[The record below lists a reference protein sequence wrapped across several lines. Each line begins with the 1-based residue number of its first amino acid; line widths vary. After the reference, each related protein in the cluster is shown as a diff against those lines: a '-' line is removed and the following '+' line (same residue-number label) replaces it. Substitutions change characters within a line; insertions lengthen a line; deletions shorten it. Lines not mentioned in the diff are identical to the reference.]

1 MAKASRI
8 AKTSPVIPT
17 ESRKNVLF
25 VDDTESRFDAF
36 ASLLSGAPVN
46 IVWAPDV
53 ESAVPELD
61 NCDILFLD
69 YNLAKWA
76 NTLPVAAELA
86 ANFPDRL
93 RLIVIHSND
102 SGGAAVLNSILHSV
116 RRAKVVVAPG
126 GYASVGWDFENNRPL
141 ITL

>member
-1 MAKASRI
+1 MKKAQKIS
-8 AKTSPVIPT
+8 AIPRG
-17 ESRKNVLF
+17 EARKNVLF

-126 GYASVGWDFENNRPL
+126 AYNTIGWDFEAGRPL
-141 ITL
+141 IVL